1 MSADSP
7 FAIKAY
13 KKLFAAQIISLAGT
27 GITTVA
33 LALLAWD
40 LAGDQAGRVLGTALA
55 LKMAAYVVLAPLISS
70 AAQKLPRRKWLLG
83 LDLARAPLVLYL
95 PFVTEVWEIYL
106 ILFLINACSAGF
118 TPVFQ
123 ATIADIVKQETPYLK
138 ALSYSRLAYDLEQ
151 LLSPSAAALL
161 LTLMSFNY
169 LFVLDA
175 FSFLLSAIII
185 FFTVIPAAP
194 ASSHFNNY
202 LYNLRFGLSA
212 YLKTP
217 RLRAL
222 LAMYVAVACASAVMI
237 TGTVVYVSD
246 YFGKGESS
254 TALAL
259 AVSGGGSMIV
269 ALLLPR
275 WLKHLEVR
283 HALFTGAVI
292 LVCGL
297 FFAATGPGWISFL
310 TTWFALGVGLSFI
323 QVPAGSLVRM
333 SCHPDDAVA
342 LFAANFSLSH
352 LCWLFAY
359 PLSGIIGAEYGMQTA
374 FAVMGG
380 IALAAGFASWRYYP
394 TPDKI
399 EIEHTHKTQAHK
411 HLNGHDSSHDL
422 VEEPVDQS
430 LNGLHTHEQITHKHK
445 FVIDM
450 HHPRW
455 P

>member
-1 MSADSP
+1 
-7 FAIKAY
+7 
-13 KKLFAAQIISLAGT
+13 
-27 GITTVA
+27 
-33 LALLAWD
+33 
-40 LAGDQAGRVLGTALA
+40 
-55 LKMAAYVVLAPLISS
+55 
-70 AAQKLPRRKWLLG
+70 
-83 LDLARAPLVLYL
+83 
-95 PFVTEVWEIYL
+95 
-106 ILFLINACSAGF
+106 
-118 TPVFQ
+118 
-123 ATIADIVKQETPYLK
+123 
-138 ALSYSRLAYDLEQ
+138 
-151 LLSPSAAALL
+151 
-161 LTLMSFNY
+161 MSFNY

-175 FSFLLSAIII
+175 FSFLLSGIIL
-185 FFTVIPAAP
+185 FFTVIPAPP
-194 ASSHFNNY
+194 ASSRLNNY
-202 LYNLRFGLSA
+202 FHNLKFGLSA

-259 AVSGGGSMIV
+259 AVSGGGSMVV

-275 WLKHLEVR
+275 WLTRLQIK

-297 FFAATGPGWISFL
+297 FFAATGTGWMSFL
-310 TTWFALGVGLSFI
+310 ATWFVLGMGLSFI

-359 PLSGIIGAEYGMQTA
+359 PLSGIIGAEFGMQTA
-374 FAVMGG
+374 FALMGG
-380 IALAAGFASWRYYP
+380 IALVAALVSWRFYP
-394 TPDKI
+394 TPDTI
-399 EIEHTHKTQAHK
+399 ELEHTHRVQAHK
-411 HLNGHDSSHDL
+411 HPTGHDRRHNQI
-422 VEEPVDQS
+422 EEPENHAD
-430 LNGLHTHEQITHKHK
+430 NELHTHEQITHKHK